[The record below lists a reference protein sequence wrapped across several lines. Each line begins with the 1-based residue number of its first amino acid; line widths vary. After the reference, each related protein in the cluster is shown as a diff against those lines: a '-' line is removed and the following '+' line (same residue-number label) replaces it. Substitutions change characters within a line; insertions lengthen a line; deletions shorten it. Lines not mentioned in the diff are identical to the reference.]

1 MNLIDEL
8 LLVDDYSYLP
18 FLKTQ
23 LEEYFEPYPVVKFI
37 RAKERLG
44 LIRARMTGAKS
55 ASSDIVTFLDAHV
68 ECTEG
73 WLEPLLEVVVR
84 NSTHIALP
92 TIDRINE
99 QDMSLRTNIS
109 LLLAGAFE
117 WDLNFGWCE
126 RKQLHRKYA
135 HPFEPFDTPAMAGG
149 LFTINRTFFERIGW
163 YDEEY
168 IIYGMENIEL
178 SIKSWMCG
186 GKLVTVPCSRVG
198 HVQKHAHPYLF
209 DVKKD
214 LAFHNS
220 ARLAEVWMD
229 EYKQVVF
236 DVNGLPRYSED
247 LFGSV
252 DKRKR
257 VRERAKCKPFRYYL
271 QHAFPELHKPSIN
284 GQFRGEIKS
293 VALGVK
299 FCLTM
304 DKEGSIPYM
313 TRCDKLEES
322 QYWSHSY
329 YQDINSYKA
338 CLDFDGVSLTTEICH
353 RHRGNQAWMYVS
365 ETKQIWSMVHNRC
378 LSVSVTAN
386 YTLTLEKCDVT
397 RDYQQWLVTLVSY
410 DFLV

>member
-1 MNLIDEL
+1 MI
-8 LLVDDYSYLP
+8 
-18 FLKTQ
+18 
-23 LEEYFEPYPVVKFI
+23 
-37 RAKERLG
+37 
-44 LIRARMTGAKS
+44 GAKR
-55 ASSDIVTFLDAHV
+55 ASSDIITFLDAHV

-99 QDMSLRTNIS
+99 RDMSLQTNIS
-109 LLLAGAFE
+109 LLIAGAFE

-126 RKQLHRKYA
+126 RKQLYRKYA

-149 LFTINRTFFERIGW
+149 LFTINRTFFERMGW

-178 SIKSWMCG
+178 SIKSWICG
-186 GKLVTVPCSRVG
+186 GKLITVPCSRVG

-209 DVKKD
+209 DVKMD

-236 DVNGLPRYSED
+236 DVNGLPRYSEA

-252 DKRKR
+252 ARRKR
-257 VRERAKCKPFRYYL
+257 IRKRAKCKPFRYYL
-271 QHAFPELHKPSIN
+271 KHAFPELHNPSIN
-284 GQFRGEIKS
+284 GQFRGEVRN
-293 VALGVK
+293 VALGVWS
-299 FCLTM
+299 CLTV
-304 DKEGSIPYM
+304 DKTGTIPYM
-313 TRCDKLEES
+313 ATCNGLETT

-338 CLDFDGVSLTTEICH
+338 CLDFNGTTLTTTICH
-353 RHRGNQAWMYVS
+353 RHRGNQSWMYLI
-365 ETKQIWSMVHNRC
+365 ETKQIWSMAYNRC
-378 LSVSVTAN
+378 LSLSQNAN
-386 YTLTLEKCDVT
+386 STLTLETCDGSIK
-397 RDYQQWLVTLVSY
+397 QQKWLVNLVTYS
-410 DFLV
+410 FVE